1 MDDRDEK
8 FVSLHE
14 KLAILTVAVYG
25 FAGARDELSNV
36 VSQLEVMRQHGDPID
51 NLELVQIEE
60 RIKSSI
66 EGLCRFMDV
75 NIDFYAALNDFLES
89 HIHQNDD

>member
-8 FVSLHE
+8 FVILHE
-14 KLAILTVAVYG
+14 KLAILTAAVYG
-25 FAGARDELSNV
+25 FAGARDELSDV

-51 NLELVQIEE
+51 NLELVRIEE

-66 EGLCRFMDV
+66 EALYQFMDV
-75 NIDFYAALNDFLES
+75 NIDFYAALNDFFGELDS
-89 HIHQNDD
+89 SKR

>member
-1 MDDRDEK
+1 M
-8 FVSLHE
+8 V
-14 KLAILTVAVYG
+14 IYG
-25 FAGARDELSNV
+25 FAGARDELSDV

-51 NLELVQIEE
+51 NLELVRIEE

-66 EGLCRFMDV
+66 EGLYQFMDV

-89 HIHQNDD
+89 QIHQNDD